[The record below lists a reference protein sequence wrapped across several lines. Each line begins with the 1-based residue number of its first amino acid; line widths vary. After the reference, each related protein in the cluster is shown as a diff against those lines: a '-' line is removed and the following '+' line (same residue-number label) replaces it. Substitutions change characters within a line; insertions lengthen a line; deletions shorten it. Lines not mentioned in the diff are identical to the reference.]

1 MTLNEKANDL
11 RSSGYALSICGG
23 LGIIAMILVFAGVIP
38 VSLGGAFGIVTK
50 CVMTLLFILFFAAGI
65 QSFRRSKEVAL
76 EAQRETEKKKEIKKW
91 FSESFDAKSID
102 EIVDSGLEEN
112 DLYFERI
119 DYIKDKICER
129 FMDVEDALMSE
140 ITEELYSEL
149 FEDNRKS

>member
-76 EAQRETEKKKEIKKW
+76 EAQR
-91 FSESFDAKSID
+91 AKSID